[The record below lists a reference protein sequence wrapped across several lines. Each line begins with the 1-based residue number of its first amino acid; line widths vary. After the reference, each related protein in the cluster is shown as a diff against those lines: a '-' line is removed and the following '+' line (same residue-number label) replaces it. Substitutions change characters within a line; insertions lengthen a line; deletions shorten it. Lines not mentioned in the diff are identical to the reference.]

1 VPIWRRAEAVAYSA
15 RMRSTTPHLVAAGV
29 LALGLSTTPA
39 ITTGTAHAE
48 PAPRTTTSTSTSTS
62 TTSIPAST
70 TATPTTATTPAA
82 PAESRPRN
90 GYGVR
95 LTTFNILSSSMARG
109 GVDRAGRA
117 ARWVQSQ
124 GATVSAFQEV
134 AKDQL
139 RHMQRS
145 MSGYN
150 FFPRRSLGT
159 RGSAIQIA
167 WKTSEVKIMETG
179 HLMRP
184 FLGWQRPIPYVRLKD
199 RDTGRGFWVMA
210 IHNAPGGHETERDI
224 STKAEIARIR
234 AMLGKGRPVFVLG
247 DVNERSEFCSKVA
260 RATPLVSM
268 NGGTSRKPCPVP
280 RFGGPDWMLGSG
292 AEFSGFAKVYNG
304 ISDHPALTA
313 RAWVPSKN

>member
-1 VPIWRRAEAVAYSA
+1 MPP
-15 RMRSTTPHLVAAGV
+15 TTKSLVGV
-29 LALGLSTTPA
+29 LALLLGLSTIPDLTS
-39 ITTGTAHAE
+39 GTAHAD
-48 PAPRTTTSTSTSTS
+48 AAQTSTS
-62 TTSIPAST
+62 TTSTGASSTRST
-70 TATPTTATTPAA
+70 TDG
-82 PAESRPRN
+82 RPRN

-95 LTTFNILSSSMARG
+95 LTTFNILSSAMARG
-109 GVDRAGRA
+109 GIDRATRA
-117 ARWVQSQ
+117 ARWVQKE
-124 GATVSAFQEV
+124 GATVAAFQEV

-139 RHMQRS
+139 RQMQKS
-145 MSGYN
+145 MPGYN
-150 FFPRRSLGT
+150 FFPRRTLGT

-167 WKTSEVKIMETG
+167 FKTSEVKLMATG
-179 HLMRP
+179 HVMRP

-199 RDTGRGFWVMA
+199 RDTGRGYWVMA

-224 STKAEIARIR
+224 STAKEIGQIKK
-234 AMLGKGRPVFVLG
+234 MLGKDRPVFVIG

-268 NGGTSRKPCPVP
+268 NGGTRKKPCPVP

-313 RAWVPSKN
+313 KAWVPSKN

>member
-1 VPIWRRAEAVAYSA
+1 MP
-15 RMRSTTPHLVAAGV
+15 STTSLVAAGV
-29 LALGLSTTPA
+29 LALGLSTAPA
-39 ITTGTAHAE
+39 VTTGPAHADT
-48 PAPRTTTSTSTSTS
+48 PTTTSTTSTSTTTS
-62 TTSIPAST
+62 TTT
-70 TATPTTATTPAA
+70 D
-82 PAESRPRN
+82 SRPRN

-95 LTTFNILSSSMARG
+95 LTTFNILSSAMARG
-109 GVDRAGRA
+109 GIDRATRA
-117 ARWVQSQ
+117 ARWVQGE
-124 GATVSAFQEV
+124 GATVAAFQEV

-139 RHMQRS
+139 RQMQRS
-145 MSGYN
+145 LPGYN
-150 FFPRRSLGT
+150 FFPRRTLGT

-179 HLMRP
+179 HVMRP
-184 FLGWQRPIPYVRLKD
+184 FLGWQRPIPYVRLRD

-224 STKAEIARIR
+224 STRKEIAKIKQ
-234 AMLGKGRPVFVLG
+234 MLGKDRPVFVIG
-247 DVNERSEFCSKVA
+247 DVNERSEFCSQVA

-268 NGGTSRKPCPVP
+268 NGGTAKKPCPVP

-313 RAWVPSKN
+313 RAWVPSRN